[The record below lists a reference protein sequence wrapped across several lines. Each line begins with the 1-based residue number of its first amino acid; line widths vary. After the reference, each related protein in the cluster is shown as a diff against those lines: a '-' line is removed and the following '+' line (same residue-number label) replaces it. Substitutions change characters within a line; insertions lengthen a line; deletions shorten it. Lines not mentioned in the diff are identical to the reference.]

1 MFLLAATPQEVDN
14 TLRAVY
20 FAYSCISSVQLVRNS
35 AISSSDSRGR
45 QFPF

>member
-1 MFLLAATPQEVDN
+1 MFLLAATPQEVD

-45 QFPF
+45 QFLF